1 MWENTREENT
11 LQKKSLLIAIVLG
24 ILIMALAMVGTLG
37 YLQYQESHLFLEG
50 EVYPMDAQSLDLRGQ
65 DISITHYNTLR
76 WQLPTCQI
84 LWDVPFQGGKVASN
98 ATELSVTS
106 LAQEDLDIIYQYLPH
121 VTKLDASGCDAYDL
135 LEQFQR
141 ERPQCLVIYQVE
153 LGGSSVD
160 SKATELTLLPQD
172 FQLETL
178 RQNLPH
184 LAQVG
189 AITFQSAEL
198 LPQEL
203 EALKTEFSE
212 ITIQATVNILGMECD
227 SNTDKL
233 DLSGMTSQ
241 DVDAVSRQLALLPNL
256 TYVELMNGGSSK
268 LEMADVK
275 ILKDSTPGVTFNYAF
290 DFYGQSIN
298 TADKE
303 VIVRGIQIGD
313 EGEANVR
320 AALDLMD
327 GCERFVL
334 DSCGISNELMAKL
347 RDDYRGKTKVVWRVN
362 VAKGSILTDVDC
374 LYLTWHLTD
383 ENCKNLVYFED
394 VRYLDA
400 GHNENGKWTDVSFV
414 SGMPNLEVIIISGSS
429 VSDLTGFENC
439 KKLRVFEAG
448 YCGYIKDITPL
459 AGCESLEMLNIS
471 FTSVKDLS
479 PLDELDV
486 TLLCALNGSSKR
498 VSANEQQRFKTQH
511 PDCETHYVGKQP
523 YGQFWRYQADNAQKF
538 RAWYEQMATALD
550 YEHYENNFDSGWY
563 LDENGQ
569 RDRTRTA

>member
-1 MWENTREENT
+1 M
-11 LQKKSLLIAIVLG
+11 QKKSVLIATLLGVLIV
-24 ILIMALAMVGTLG
+24 ALAVAGTLG
-37 YLQYQESHLFLEG
+37 YLNYQESHLFIED

-65 DISITHYNTLR
+65 EVSITHYNALR
-76 WQLPTCQI
+76 WQLPTCRI
-84 LWDVPFQGGKVASN
+84 LWDVPFQGGKVVSN
-98 ATELSVTS
+98 ATELEVTS
-106 LAQEDLDIIYQYLPH
+106 LTQEDLDIIYRYLPD
-121 VTKLDASGCDAYDL
+121 VTKLDASGCDAYEL

-141 ERPQCLVIYQVE
+141 ERPQCLVVYQVE
-153 LGGSSVD
+153 LGGSRAD

-189 AITFQSAEL
+189 AITFQSTEL

-203 EALKTEFSE
+203 EALKAEFPE

-227 SNTDKL
+227 SGTDKL
-233 DLSGMTSQ
+233 DLSDMTSQ
-241 DVDAVSRQLALLPNL
+241 DVEAVSKQLALLPNL
-256 TYVELMNGGSSK
+256 TYVELMNGDNSK

-275 ILKDSTPGVTFNYAF
+275 ILKDSTPGVTFHYAF
-290 DFYGQSIN
+290 DFYGKTIN

-303 VIVRGIQIGD
+303 VVLRGLKIGD

-327 GCERFVL
+327 GCSRFVL

-347 RDDYRGKTKVVWRVN
+347 RDDYRDKTKLVWRVN
-362 VAKGSILTDVDC
+362 VARGSMLTDVDC
-374 LYLTWHLTD
+374 LYLPWHLTD
-383 ENCKNLVYFED
+383 SNCKDLVYFED

-400 GHNENGKWTDVSFV
+400 GHNEKGNWTDVSFV
-414 SGMPNLEVIIISGSS
+414 SGMKNLEVIIISGSS

-459 AGCESLEMLNIS
+459 AGCESLEMVNIS
-471 FTSVKDLS
+471 FTSVKDLA
-479 PLDELDV
+479 PLDNLDI

-498 VSANEQQRFKTQH
+498 VSSTEQQRFKNQH
-511 PDCETHYVGKQP
+511 PDCETHYVGSQP
-523 YGQFWRYQADNAQKF
+523 YGQCWRYRADNALKF

-550 YEHYENNFDSGWY
+550 YENYENNFDTGWY
-563 LDENGQ
+563 LDENGN

>member
-1 MWENTREENT
+1 M
-11 LQKKSLLIAIVLG
+11 QKKSVLIATLLGVLIV
-24 ILIMALAMVGTLG
+24 ALAVAGTYG
-37 YLQYQESHLFLEG
+37 YLDYQESHLFIEDA
-50 EVYPMDAQSLDLRGQ
+50 VYPIDAQSLDLRGQ
-65 DISITHYNTLR
+65 EVSITHYNALR
-76 WQLPTCQI
+76 WQLPSCQI

-98 ATELSVTS
+98 ATELAVTG
-106 LAQEDLDIIYQYLPH
+106 LTQEDLDIIYRYLPD

-153 LGGSSVD
+153 LGGSNVD

-203 EALKTEFSE
+203 DALKAEFTE

-233 DLSGMTSQ
+233 DLSDMTSQ
-241 DVDAVSRQLALLPNL
+241 DVDTVSRQLALLPNL
-256 TYVELMNGGSSK
+256 TYVELMNGDSSK

-290 DFYGQSIN
+290 DFYGKTIN

-303 VIVRGIQIGD
+303 VVIRGLKIGD

-334 DSCGISNELMAKL
+334 DSCGLSNELLAKL
-347 RDDYRGKTKVVWRVN
+347 RDDYRGKTKVVWRAN
-362 VAKGSILTDVDC
+362 VANGSILTDVEC
-374 LYLTWHLTD
+374 LYLIEDLTD
-383 ENCKNLVYFED
+383 KNCQNLVYFED
-394 VRYLDA
+394 VRFLDA
-400 GHNENGKWTDVSFV
+400 GHNENGRWTDLSFV
-414 SGMPNLEVIIISGSS
+414 SGMTSLETIIISGSS
-429 VSDLTGFENC
+429 VADLTGIENC
-439 KKLRVFEAG
+439 KKLRVFESG
-448 YCGYIKDITPL
+448 YCGYIKDISPL
-459 AGCESLEMLNIS
+459 AGCESLERVNIS
-471 FTSVKDLS
+471 FTSVTDLS
-479 PLDELDV
+479 PLDNLNIV
-486 TLLCALNGSSKR
+486 QLCALNGSSKR

-523 YGQFWRYQADNAQKF
+523 YGQFWRYQADNALAF
-538 RAWYEQMATALD
+538 REWYIEMSTALD
-550 YEHYENNFDSGWY
+550 YDNYKKNKNQGWY

-569 RDRTRTA
+569 RDRTRPA

>member
-1 MWENTREENT
+1 M
-11 LQKKSLLIAIVLG
+11 QKKSVLIATLLGVLIV
-24 ILIMALAMVGTLG
+24 ALAVAGTLG
-37 YLQYQESHLFLEG
+37 YLNYQESHLFIEDA
-50 EVYPMDAQSLDLRGQ
+50 VYPMDAQSLDLRGQ
-65 DISITHYNTLR
+65 EVSITHYNTLH
-76 WQLPTCQI
+76 WQLPSCRI

-98 ATELSVTS
+98 ATELTVTS
-106 LAQEDLDIIYQYLPH
+106 LTQEDLDIIYRYLPD
-121 VTKLDASGCDAYDL
+121 VTKLDASGCNAYDL

-153 LGGSSVD
+153 LGGSSAD

-172 FQLETL
+172 FRLETL
-178 RQNLPH
+178 RENLPH
-184 LAQVG
+184 LSQVG
-189 AITFQSAEL
+189 AVTFQSAEL
-198 LPQEL
+198 LPREL
-203 EALKTEFSE
+203 EDLKAEFPE
-212 ITIQATVNILGMECD
+212 INIQATVSIRGVECD
-227 SNTDKL
+227 SNTERL
-233 DLSGMTSQ
+233 DLSDMTSQ
-241 DVDAVSRQLALLPNL
+241 DVEAVSKQLALLPNL
-256 TYVELMNGGSSK
+256 TYVELMNDGSSK

-290 DFYGQSIN
+290 DFYGKTIN

-303 VIVRGIQIGD
+303 VVIRGLKIGD

-327 GCERFVL
+327 GCDRFVL

-347 RDDYRGKTKVVWRVN
+347 RDDYRDKTKVVWRVS
-362 VAKGSILTDVDC
+362 VARGSMLTDVDC
-374 LYLTWHLTD
+374 LYLPWHLTND
-383 ENCKNLVYFED
+383 NCKNLVYFED

-414 SGMPNLEVIIISGSS
+414 SGMTNLEVIIISGSS

-448 YCGYIKDITPL
+448 YCGYIKDLTPL

-479 PLDELDV
+479 PLDNLNV

-498 VSANEQQRFKTQH
+498 VSSTEQQRFKNQH
-511 PDCETHYVGKQP
+511 PECETHYVGSQP
-523 YGQFWRYQADNAQKF
+523 YGQCWRYMADNALKF

-550 YEHYENNFDSGWY
+550 YENYEDNFDTGWY
-563 LDENGQ
+563 LDENGN
-569 RDRTRTA
+569 RDRTRSA